1 LLPAR
6 IRWADLFLG
15 SEQHHEKERK
25 NGETGQSPLADRGG
39 GQPAG
44 MNTRATRA
52 GGARAP
58 TPSACISA
66 TDRGA
71 RSSPRCTRRRWP
83 CGRGAAGCVPR
94 ARSAR
99 PGSRPA
105 RAQQLPV
112 AERRVVEELQVV
124 QVPEAIGDH
133 ADGLEHVGAR
143 AAPG

>member
-1 LLPAR
+1 
-6 IRWADLFLG
+6 
-15 SEQHHEKERK
+15 
-25 NGETGQSPLADRGG
+25 
-39 GQPAG
+39 
-44 MNTRATRA
+44 M
-52 GGARAP
+52 
-58 TPSACISA
+58 
-66 TDRGA
+66 
-71 RSSPRCTRRRWP
+71 
-83 CGRGAAGCVPR
+83 PR

-143 AAPG
+143 AQRRDERRVERQRVVAFGDGVGGAPGRAERRGSAH